1 VTFRRRTR
9 RGEPTSVA
17 KAAGFRG
24 SFCEERAQVTKRRRY
39 ERVYVRRE
47 GWGVTIGMR
56 KSNTALCL
64 PSFPSFLWLCFFQL
78 NHVGETSFACY
89 YITTR
94 GVSFFF
100 ITMILIICFPFMSDW
115 LRVGTGTGGVVVV
128 QLLGIF
134 CLSHP
139 FSPVLDQLQSNQKFP
154 NLISPFFV
162 FVFFHLVC
170 FGGFCLIFFFFF
182 PFSLFRIISPC
193 STGNPSIPS
202 AT

>member
-1 VTFRRRTR
+1 MTFRRRTR

-24 SFCEERAQVTKRRRY
+24 SFCEERAQVTKRGRY

-89 YITTR
+89 YIPTR

-100 ITMILIICFPFMSDW
+100 YYYDTDHLFPVH
-115 LRVGTGTGGVVVV
+115 VGLAKGGDRDGRGGGGAAAWY
-128 QLLGIF
+128 LL
-134 CLSHP
+134 P
-139 FSPVLDQLQSNQKFP
+139 
-154 NLISPFFV
+154 ISS
-162 FVFFHLVC
+162 
-170 FGGFCLIFFFFF
+170 FF
-182 PFSLFRIISPC
+182 PC
-193 STGNPSIPS
+193 T
-202 AT
+202 